1 MSLYSLANPI
11 LVSTTALFLGLI
23 VIACTQPVPPTP
35 APNLDAT
42 LEAKVTERVQAELST
57 AIAQLPTRDPTPTP
71 QPTPIA
77 TNAPEP
83 TTVSMGT
90 LRPTYTPRPTNT
102 PTPTPSIADLSDS
115 LRPWV
120 VQITSSH
127 TRGTGFFI
135 RDPLRWSDW
144 YVITNQHV
152 VGTDEHVTVGWE
164 LDNIP
169 ELSKVSVLGFDAIAD
184 VALLAVH
191 PNDFDTRRT
200 EWSSG
205 LDLLLTRGDGIDKS
219 STYRLG
225 SQVFALGFISENRST
240 TLTAGIVSAEARD
253 QNGVDWIR
261 TDAAL
266 NLGNSGG
273 PLMNRSGEIIAMNT
287 RRNTELASVGY
298 ALPMKEIFDRFEDL
312 RNGKRLLPPTP
323 TPSTPTTKW
332 STYEHN
338 QNRETSDPCSPTGNF
353 HIDLPPSWQIDE
365 TTCERVEF
373 ELRDA
378 DVIWQAGLEIDLFT
392 WTKYDPDPTL
402 AISQMVAELPEIL
415 ESELDDG
422 TSFSMTIITIEETLH
437 NNQPAIAMTVNIKV
451 HGPNFPCE
459 ITSDWLI
466 VPLRSWEQRQAAYML
481 ASWRCVD
488 SPKYEQDLRKMLQSF
503 RLIEPF

>member
-1 MSLYSLANPI
+1 MSLHSLANPI

-57 AIAQLPTRDPTPTP
+57 AIAQLPTRV
-71 QPTPIA
+71 A
-77 TNAPEP
+77 TNTPKP
-83 TTVSMGT
+83 TTVPTAT
-90 LRPTYTPRPTNT
+90 LRPTYTPRPINT

-120 VQITSSH
+120 VQITASQK
-127 TRGTGFFI
+127 RGTGFFI

-152 VGTDEHVTVGWE
+152 VGTDEHVTVSWE

-169 ELSKVSVLGFDAIAD
+169 QLTKVSVLGFDAIAD

-323 TPSTPTTKW
+323 TPPPSTPTTKW
-332 STYEHN
+332 STYERN

-353 HIDLPPSWQIDE
+353 HVDLPPSWQIDE
-365 TTCERVEF
+365 TTCDRVEF
-373 ELRDA
+373 KLRDA
-378 DVIWQAGLEIDLFT
+378 DGIFQGSLRIGLLT
-392 WTKYDPDPTL
+392 LTKYDPDPTL

-422 TSFSMTIITIEETLH
+422 ASFSMTIITIEETLH
-437 NNQPAIAMTVNIKV
+437 NNQPAIAMTLNIKV
-451 HGPNFPCE
+451 HGPNYPCE
-459 ITSDWLI
+459 ITGDWLI

>member
-1 MSLYSLANPI
+1 MSLHSLANPI

-57 AIAQLPTRDPTPTP
+57 AIAQLPTRV
-71 QPTPIA
+71 A
-77 TNAPEP
+77 TNTPKP
-83 TTVSMGT
+83 TTVPTAT
-90 LRPTYTPRPTNT
+90 LRPTYTPRPINT
-102 PTPTPSIADLSDS
+102 PTPTPSTADLNDS

-152 VGTDEHVTVGWE
+152 VGTDEHVTVSWK

-184 VALLAVH
+184 LALLAVH
-191 PNDFDTRRT
+191 PNDFDTSRT

-205 LDLLLTRGDGIDKS
+205 LDLILTRGDGIDKS

-253 QNGVDWIR
+253 QNGVYWIR

-266 NLGNSGG
+266 NPGNSGG

-298 ALPMKEIFDRFEDL
+298 ALPMKEIFDRFEYL
-312 RNGKRLLPPTP
+312 RNGKNVPVEFPHIGKYYKGSTLHVSIADITRTDELRWTTSSPASTQHAPDESAYRLVPTS
-323 TPSTPTTKW
+323 TGNELVLMRVKVENHTVPST
-332 STYEHN
+332 SVN
-338 QNRETSDPCSPTGNF
+338 
-353 HIDLPPSWQIDE
+353 IDQH
-365 TTCERVEF
+365 
-373 ELRDA
+373 A
-378 DVIWQAGLEIDLFT
+378 
-392 WTKYDPDPTL
+392 
-402 AISQMVAELPEIL
+402 
-415 ESELDDG
+415 SELQDFLQIRYRPIDVSKLAQEASMSENRSDRCNVPSNPEAPEDCVKFLWNPTHEEVQSDG
-422 TSFSMTIITIEETLH
+422 QIKLVQRPQILRRGTGLDGWLVFEIPKNVQLGSFSWLAGDTI
-437 NNQPAIAMTVNIKV
+437 NIDFQK
-451 HGPNFPCE
+451 
-459 ITSDWLI
+459 
-466 VPLRSWEQRQAAYML
+466 
-481 ASWRCVD
+481 
-488 SPKYEQDLRKMLQSF
+488 
-503 RLIEPF
+503 